1 MEKESSSF
9 DAPRPPVMGIDSCAG
24 RYRSVQMMKE
34 LQRELAAVKENLD
47 IISVSL
53 QSTNGTFLRLSD
65 IIAISTMNNGDS
77 HGPKN
82 SNMSSNNSKN
92 RDSNNKND
100 GDDNSSDDSS
110 SSGDESSEDSES
122 NDSSGNSREKRKR
135 RRRKKKSNNRNN
147 TDSNSNDNNSKQ
159 TKTRLK
165 INSSNSKNS
174 NSTGNSNKSSRE
186 SDGNSNEICGGNS
199 KRRGRSRRQMGRQSS
214 SSKISVKSSDESSG
228 ESDGSSSGNKRR
240 RKGRRRRQMSRI
252 NSSTDNSNKQTDT
265 HLQDLNKKIKDLE
278 NQIQSLKAMSH
289 TADLQEVTSYE
300 QQLQERKKNNLV
312 VFGLQEDQRDVSQLR
327 ALLSSLGADIDVVNT
342 QFFWTGRSL
351 EKPRPLIVK
360 LRNQEEKAEILF
372 KAKRLKNNQDWPG
385 VSITHDL
392 TKQQC
397 HAEKVEEMELKRKAE
412 ERNCNLLEDEKS
424 AKVWKVVGGRGT
436 RRLVLRDREIRQNH
450 SCV

>member
-77 HGPKN
+77 NGPKN

-186 SDGNSNEICGGNS
+186 SDGNSNDICGGNS
-199 KRRGRSRRQMGRQSS
+199 KGRGRSRRQSS

-312 VFGLQEDQRDVSQLR
+312 VFGLQEDQRDDVSQLR

-342 QFFWTGRSL
+342 QFFRTGRSL
-351 EKPRPLIVK
+351 QKPRPLIVK

>member
-34 LQRELAAVKENLD
+34 LQREMAAVKENLD

-77 HGPKN
+77 NGPKN

-110 SSGDESSEDSES
+110 SSGDESSEDSKS
-122 NDSSGNSREKRKR
+122 NNSSGNSREKRKR
-135 RRRKKKSNNRNN
+135 RRRKKKSNNRNK

-300 QQLQERKKNNLV
+300 QHLQERKKNNLV
-312 VFGLQEDQRDVSQLR
+312 VFGLQEDQRDDVSQLR

-372 KAKRLKNNQDWPG
+372 KAKRLKNNQNWQG

-397 HAEKVEEMELKRKAE
+397 QEEKIVELELKRKAE
-412 ERNCNLLEDEKS
+412 EMNCQLLENEKFE
-424 AKVWKVVGGRGT
+424 KFWKVVGGRGT
-436 RRLVLRDREIRQNH
+436 RRLVLRNKGTPVEN
-450 SCV
+450 